1 VGDVAAAGGGSAQA
15 QILVVAEHRLFRDL
29 VRGALE
35 GGGGLRVAACAS
47 SPPEALEILASRPI
61 DLVLADADGWG
72 GGGLEFPAQARR
84 AGYEGPVLVLA
95 GRLSQGESV
104 ELVRHGVAGIL
115 LKDEPIEALLE
126 CVRQVLRGG
135 PWVDRRTLEALLCS
149 DRQGGTSESRLS
161 EREREVLRAVAQ
173 GLATKE
179 IAAQLKLSESTVKA
193 VVRRLFDKTGVRNR
207 SQLVRIALE
216 RYRPLV

>member
-15 QILVVAEHRLFRDL
+15 RILVVAEQRLFRDL
-29 VRGALE
+29 VRGTLE
-35 GGGGLRVAACAS
+35 RDGNLHVVAGCGCLS
-47 SPPEALEILASRPI
+47 EALEILASRPI
-61 DLVLADADGWG
+61 DLVVADADGWG

-95 GRLSQGESV
+95 GRLSQAESI
-104 ELVRHGVAGIL
+104 ELVRQGVAGIL

-135 PWVDRRTLEALLCS
+135 AWVDRRTLEALLRP
-149 DRQGGTSESRLS
+149 DRQSGASESRLS
-161 EREREVLRAVAQ
+161 EREREVLRAVAR
-173 GLATKE
+173 GLANKE
-179 IAAQLKLSESTVKA
+179 IAARLGLSESTVKA

-207 SQLVRIALE
+207 SQLVRVALE
-216 RYRPLV
+216 RFRPLL

>member
-1 VGDVAAAGGGSAQA
+1 MGDVAAAGGGSAQA

-135 PWVDRRTLEALLCS
+135 PWVDRRTLEALLRS